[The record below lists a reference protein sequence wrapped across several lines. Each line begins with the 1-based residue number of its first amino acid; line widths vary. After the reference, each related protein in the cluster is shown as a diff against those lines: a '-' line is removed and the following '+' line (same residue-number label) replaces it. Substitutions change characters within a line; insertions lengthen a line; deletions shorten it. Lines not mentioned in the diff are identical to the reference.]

1 MTKKEIKAFLENKN
15 ITEKQLDEIWEFCAT
30 FPEFGGEIVR
40 KLNDQ
45 GLTWRDLNILA
56 AGSIFDLY
64 EKIEKQVYN
73 NLIIEEENEKGS
85 N

>member
-15 ITEKQLDEIWEFCAT
+15 ITEDQLDEMWSFCAA

-40 KLNDQ
+40 KLDDQ
-45 GLTWRDLNILA
+45 GLTWRDLNMFA
-56 AGSIFDLY
+56 AGSIFGLY
-64 EKIEKQVYN
+64 ENIEKRVYN